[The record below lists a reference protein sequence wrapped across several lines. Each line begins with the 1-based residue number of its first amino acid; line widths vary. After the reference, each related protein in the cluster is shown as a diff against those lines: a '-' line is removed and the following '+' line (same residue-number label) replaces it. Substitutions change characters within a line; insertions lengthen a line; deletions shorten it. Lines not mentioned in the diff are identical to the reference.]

1 MMYNVTVKMVDAPS
15 DEKKIFG
22 RENAEAW
29 AEMAYECDNVYAVE
43 IINSHTG
50 EIVWYKSKG

>member
-1 MMYNVTVKMVDAPS
+1 MMYNVTIKMVDVPF
-15 DEKKIFG
+15 DKKKIFG

-43 IINSHTG
+43 ITNVDTG
-50 EIVWYKSKG
+50 EIV

>member
-1 MMYNVTVKMVDAPS
+1 MMYNVITKMVGVLF

-43 IINSHTG
+43 IINANTG
-50 EIVWYKSKG
+50 EVVWYKSKD

>member
-1 MMYNVTVKMVDAPS
+1 MMYNVTVKMTSIPS

-43 IINSHTG
+43 IINADTG

>member
-1 MMYNVTVKMVDAPS
+1 MMYNVTIKMVDVPF

-22 RENAEAW
+22 RENAEAG

-43 IINSHTG
+43 ITNVDTG